1 MSLCPVEKERMNLIE
16 KTETLQ
22 DLNILSL
29 FNKTVQ
35 DSLDQVGEENEELS
49 TDISELKNALNFPR
63 VNETMFPDQ
72 SLFVLEKQ
80 LKALKSNLSR
90 IKFYMGDINDLIPH

>member
-1 MSLCPVEKERMNLIE
+1 MNLIE

-29 FNKTVQ
+29 FNETLK
-35 DSLDQVGEENEELS
+35 DSLDQESEESEDLEALS
-49 TDISELKNALNFPR
+49 EVQSAPIVPR
-63 VNETMFPDQ
+63 VAESMFPDQ
-72 SLFVLEKQ
+72 SLFVLEEQ
-80 LKALKSNLSR
+80 LKAIKSNLSR

>member
-1 MSLCPVEKERMNLIE
+1 MSPCPVEKERMNLIE

-29 FNKTVQ
+29 FNETLK
-35 DSLDQVGEENEELS
+35 DSLDQENSEEEE
-49 TDISELKNALNFPR
+49 ISVSIETQRAPSVPR
-63 VNETMFPDQ
+63 VSETMFPDQ
-72 SLFVLEKQ
+72 SLFVLEEQ
-80 LKALKSNLSR
+80 LKAIKSNLSR